1 MKVTLTIE
9 NGHERGRKLVFENP
23 GQYTLGRGKEHEPYR
38 LGSDARISRSHF
50 MIEVTTKAAI
60 LHDLSSNGTFLG
72 GREER
77 VDNHILATGD
87 VIIAGDTVL
96 RVSLSDF
103 TQIFCHICGSAGP
116 ISNGYKGDDKPIFYC
131 SSCRAALSENP
142 VLPTGYELLGKLGRG
157 GLGSVFLA
165 RNSQGTE
172 RAVKVLLPQHVTD
185 ITARQRFLREATIL
199 AQLRHPNIV
208 RHIHLCELEF
218 EQRPGIFAIVMEYF
232 PGRGADLVLK
242 ELGAPG
248 LPRRLAV
255 TIVDQVLAGLAYAH
269 AQGVVH
275 RDVKPGNILVLLE
288 NTMRGIPEQAQ
299 VKLCDFGLAKQ
310 YISAEDSFV
319 TVSPTPIGT
328 IFYMAPE
335 QIRDFVN
342 TKPPSDIY
350 AAGAV
355 LYRLLTGRYTH
366 DFPSDPVSIEHYD
379 QVLQRGRMVPIQK
392 RDSSIPPALASVVM
406 KALAYD
412 INERFPTAEAMRRAL
427 QDAFPA

>member
-9 NGHERGRKLVFENP
+9 NGQERGRRLVFENP

-50 MIEVTTKAAI
+50 MIEVTNKAAL
-60 LHDLSSNGTFLG
+60 LHDLSSNGTFLS
-72 GREER
+72 GRDER
-77 VDNHILATGD
+77 VDNHQLVNGD
-87 VIIAGDTVL
+87 LIIAGDTVL
-96 RVSLSDF
+96 RVTISDF

-116 ISNGYKGDDKPIFYC
+116 ISNSFKGDDKPIFYC
-131 SSCRAALSENP
+131 SACRTALADNP
-142 VLPTGYELLGKLGRG
+142 VLPTGYELIGKLGRG
-157 GLGSVFLA
+157 GLGSVFIA

-208 RHIHLCELEF
+208 RHVHLCELEF

-232 PGRGADLVLK
+232 PGRGADVVLK
-242 ELGAPG
+242 ELGGPG

-269 AQGVVH
+269 SQGVVH
-275 RDVKPGNILVLLE
+275 RDIKPGNILVLIE
-288 NTMRGIPEQAQ
+288 NSIGGSSEQAQ

-310 YISAEDSFV
+310 YTAVEDSFV
-319 TVSPTPIGT
+319 TVNPTPIGT

-335 QIRDFVN
+335 QIRDFIN
-342 TKPPSDIY
+342 TKPPADIY

-355 LYRLLTGRYTH
+355 LYRLLTGRYAH
-366 DFPSDPVSIEHYD
+366 DFPGDPISIEHYD
-379 QVLQRGRMVPIQK
+379 RVLQRGNIIPILK
-392 RDSSIPPALASVVM
+392 RDPSIPKALADVVM
-406 KALAYD
+406 KSLSYD
-412 INERFPTAEAMRRAL
+412 ANDRFATADVMRRAL
-427 QDAFPA
+427 RDALNF